1 MFKKSTLLLLFLVI
15 SVYAKPLQWLDSYEK
30 AVPLAKAQNKN
41 IMLLVTS
48 KTCGWCRK
56 LERVTLEDEMVIERL
71 EEAYIVV
78 HVTRGEG
85 KYPQKL
91 QVGPVPATF
100 FLNAEGELIIDEV
113 IGYWPPQDYL
123 SYLDDVDYK
132 LGKKEY

>member
-1 MFKKSTLLLLFLVI
+1 MFKKFVLLLLFLVM
-15 SVYAKPLQWLDSYEK
+15 SVYASELTWLDAYEK
-30 AVPLAKAQNKN
+30 AVPLAKEQKKN

-56 LERVTLEDEMVIERL
+56 LERVTLQDEMVIERL
-71 EEAYIVV
+71 KEDYIVV

-85 KYPQKL
+85 KYPQSL
-91 QVGPVPATF
+91 HVGPVPATF
-100 FLNAEGELIIDEV
+100 FLNAQGELIISEV